1 MSSIEESLND
11 LKIKKEKLENS
22 NEKLEEKVK
31 DLKATLT
38 EYETANQQLDSKL
51 LWAEK
56 TYEEGINKMM
66 TEYRNKEQLI
76 LKQNEE
82 LLEKTHNERLER
94 ENKIK
99 SEMKL
104 KITEIQKG
112 IEASNQ
118 EIKKLR
124 DDKQQ
129 LLEENMKLTQM
140 LSEVTKSN
148 DDAKQKEIIK
158 WYECRNCNSTSIS
171 KYLDLDHDYEVKEKL
186 KENEELKTKNGKL
199 EKHLDSLKVQVSDL
213 KTELLELKFRKNNK
227 MSKVKDETEK
237 YKEYFKSQIDALRN
251 EMISKKNNMDKM
263 KLLLDEYKNKI
274 IELEKELSEI
284 NQRWDKKW
292 EEERNKEKLYIM
304 EIENKLGKEISQL
317 RKEKSKKAQ
326 QLSDM
331 RYFH

>member
-1 MSSIEESLND
+1 M
-11 LKIKKEKLENS
+11 
-22 NEKLEEKVK
+22 
-31 DLKATLT
+31 
-38 EYETANQQLDSKL
+38 
-51 LWAEK
+51 
-56 TYEEGINKMM
+56 
-66 TEYRNKEQLI
+66 
-76 LKQNEE
+76 
-82 LLEKTHNERLER
+82 
-94 ENKIK
+94 
-99 SEMKL
+99 
-104 KITEIQKG
+104 
-112 IEASNQ
+112 
-118 EIKKLR
+118 
-124 DDKQQ
+124 
-129 LLEENMKLTQM
+129 
-140 LSEVTKSN
+140 
-148 DDAKQKEIIK
+148 
-158 WYECRNCNSTSIS
+158 
-171 KYLDLDHDYEVKEKL
+171 

-237 YKEYFKSQIDALRN
+237 YKEYFKSQIEALRN

-292 EEERNKEKLYIM
+292 EEERNKEKLYIL

-331 RYFH
+331 RYFHELNILVLSMTNFLQKQKLKGIILLIFYSQYKKNLIALINGIKITRNYMQIFLLNLAKKKIALNYLLMLLII